1 MDVNLVVIAKG
12 ASAEQR
18 AMGARAAAHVFRSAG
33 LSPEAAHR
41 AHEQLARAQAQA
53 AAADTSPAMVRAAR
67 TWQIAGRAAMVAC
80 CGMVS
85 ADVRLLLAP

>member
-1 MDVNLVVIAKG
+1 
-12 ASAEQR
+12 
-18 AMGARAAAHVFRSAG
+18 
-33 LSPEAAHR
+33 
-41 AHEQLARAQAQA
+41 
-53 AAADTSPAMVRAAR
+53 MVRAAR